1 MDEVGHAWLFNLARG
16 VTDQPLLVLL
26 FLSYAQPSF
35 FLQALL
41 QVVDFAF
48 HLGPVSFF
56 VRIDFLVR
64 QAQLG
69 FEGLFSFAVS
79 VAVDGRAL
87 VLSVHGGVR
96 NCLVYNW

>member
-1 MDEVGHAWLFNLARG
+1 MDEIGHAWLFNLVRG
-16 VTDQPLLVLL
+16 VTGHPLLVLL
-26 FLSYAQPSF
+26 FLSHAQPSF

-56 VRIDFLVR
+56 VRIDFFVCP
-64 QAQLG
+64 AQLG
-69 FEGLFSFAVS
+69 FESLFSFAVS

-87 VLSVHGGVR
+87 VLSVHGAVR
-96 NCLVYNW
+96 NCLVCNW